1 MKTEAHTNFL
11 APRYW
16 PTWLGLGA
24 LRLINWLPFG
34 LQIKIGAALGSIIK
48 NIASKRRHVTEVN
61 IRLCFPQL
69 TENEHTQLVADTFKN
84 NGIGIIETAMAWW
97 SDREFFRSKVSIE
110 GKEYLDEALSEG
122 KGVIL
127 LGAHYSTLDL
137 GGLLFS
143 LFYPL
148 HTMYRPHN
156 NPLMDMVITKGR
168 LRSIKS
174 MIDRSD
180 FRSVIRALKRNEIVW
195 YAPDQDFGPKHSV
208 FAPFFGVN
216 AATTTATAKLA
227 KLSKSPVILLSH
239 HRNPNGNYIL
249 RLHPRIET
257 NSNEDEIDSA
267 TRINIEIEKG
277 INYEPSQYMWMHRR
291 FKSHPCGKNYLYA
304 QRKSSS
310 WLRNQS

>member
-1 MKTEAHTNFL
+1 MDYSLPIDMKTKAHTNYL

-24 LRLINWLPFG
+24 LSLINLLPFS

-48 NIASKRRHVTEVN
+48 NLASKRRHVAEVN

-69 TENEHTQLVADTFKN
+69 TESERTQLVSDTFKN

-97 SDREFFRSKVSIE
+97 SDRESFRSKVSIE

-156 NPLMDMVITKGR
+156 NPLMDKVITKGR

-208 FAPFFGVN
+208 YAPFLGVS
-216 AATTTATAKLA
+216 AATTPATAKLA

-239 HRNPNGNYIL
+239 HRTTDGTYIL
-249 RLHPRIET
+249 RLHPRIEPFPL
-257 NSNEDEIDSA
+257 EGDVESA
-267 TRINIEIEKG
+267 TRINQEIEKG
-277 INYEPSQYMWMHRR
+277 INYQPSQYMWVHRR
-291 FKSHPCGKNYLYA
+291 FKTHPKGKNWLYD
-304 QRKSSS
+304 
-310 WLRNQS
+310 NN

>member
-1 MKTEAHTNFL
+1 MKTKAYINFL
-11 APRYW
+11 APKYW
-16 PTWLGLGA
+16 PTWFGLAA
-24 LRLINWLPFG
+24 LRLINLLPYS
-34 LQIKIGAALGSIIK
+34 LQLKIGAALGTAIK
-48 NIASKRRHVTEVN
+48 ALASRRRHVAEVN

-69 TENEHTQLVADTFKN
+69 SESEQAKLVAETFKN

-97 SDREFFRSKVSIE
+97 SDRESFRTKVSIE

-127 LGAHYSTLDL
+127 LGAHFSTLDL

-156 NPLMDMVITKGR
+156 NPLMDKVITKGR
-168 LRSIKS
+168 LRSIES

-208 FAPFFGVN
+208 YAPFFGVS
-216 AATTTATAKLA
+216 AATTPATAKLA

-239 HRNPNGNYIL
+239 HRAPDGSYTL
-249 RLHPRIET
+249 RLHPRIEHFT
-257 NSNEDEIDSA
+257 LEDDVNSA
-267 TRINIEIEKG
+267 TRINQEIEMG
-277 INYEPSQYMWMHRR
+277 INYDPSQYMWVHRR
-291 FKSHPCGKNYLYA
+291 FKTHPKGKNWLYD
-304 QRKSSS
+304 
-310 WLRNQS
+310 NN